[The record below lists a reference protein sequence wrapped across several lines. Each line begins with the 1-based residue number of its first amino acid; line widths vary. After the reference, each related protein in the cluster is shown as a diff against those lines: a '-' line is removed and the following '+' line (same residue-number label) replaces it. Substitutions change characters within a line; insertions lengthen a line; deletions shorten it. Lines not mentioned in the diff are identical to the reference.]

1 MTLSLLFQSTYI
13 LRRPRVANLAYI
25 IKIATMFIKQ
35 PLKTQKKLKK
45 WEIMYQNAIYN
56 CFFFLYKKKWWFTVK
71 KWWSQQSSRGLSH
84 KLYTFW
90 IFFRCA
96 KSHYIRIC
104 VTDFMEGDL
113 CHPTPLSHSCVST
126 QKITSLIRL
135 IIVL

>member
-56 CFFFLYKKKWWFTVK
+56 CIFLY
-71 KWWSQQSSRGLSH
+71 
-84 KLYTFW
+84 
-90 IFFRCA
+90 
-96 KSHYIRIC
+96 
-104 VTDFMEGDL
+104 
-113 CHPTPLSHSCVST
+113 
-126 QKITSLIRL
+126 
-135 IIVL
+135 